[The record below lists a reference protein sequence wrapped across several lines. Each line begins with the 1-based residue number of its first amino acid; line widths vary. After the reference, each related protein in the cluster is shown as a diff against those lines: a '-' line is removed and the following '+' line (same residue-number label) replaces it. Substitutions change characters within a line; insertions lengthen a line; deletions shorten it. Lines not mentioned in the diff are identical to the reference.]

1 MKSPACLGFNKI
13 KKFMAEFSLLLDHQ
27 KFKDS
32 IMAYAKIARK
42 EVADVIN
49 DKMGSVALRAVGT
62 TKSTNTS
69 KISADLER
77 VVKLSKPVYIKKQG
91 LKVMSAR
98 KGKVKMWTRK
108 IKTGGIKH
116 QAQSYEGT
124 YRLAN
129 WILKNQGLVT
139 LGKTKRGIGG
149 AGFGSK
155 EGTIADLAI
164 SLVASRKRSVNFIRQ
179 GWLVAAKFFGKGSG
193 KSNASGGGQKAIPN
207 GPEMKAMIFNGAVQ
221 TDNRYFPAKKLPNV
235 GAGRKPISGAKA
247 IGESGLKQAIDLELA
262 NMAAYMKPR
271 MQRLWE
277 SR

>member
-1 MKSPACLGFNKI
+1 
-13 KKFMAEFSLLLDHQ
+13 MAYEPITLNHQ

-32 IMAYAKIARK
+32 IMTYAKIARK
-42 EVADVIN
+42 DVADVMN

-62 TKSTNTS
+62 TRSTTTS
-69 KISADLER
+69 KISAELER
-77 VVKLSKPVYIKKQG
+77 IVRLNKPIYERKMGYKA
-91 LKVMSAR
+91 MSAR
-98 KGKVKMWTRK
+98 KGKVQIWTRK
-108 IKTGGIKH
+108 IKTRKFIS

-129 WILKNQGLVT
+129 WILKNQGLPT

-149 AGFGSK
+149 VGFGKK
-155 EGTIADLAI
+155 EGTIADLAKA
-164 SLVASRKRSVNFIRQ
+164 LVAGRKRSVNYIRQ
-179 GWLVAAKFFGKGSG
+179 GWLVAAKYFGKGSG
-193 KSNASGGGQKAIPN
+193 KSNASGGGKIAVPN

-247 IGESGLKQAIDLELA
+247 IGEDGLRQAIELELA

-271 MQRLWE
+271 MHRLWE

>member
-1 MKSPACLGFNKI
+1 
-13 KKFMAEFSLLLDHQ
+13 MAFEPITLNHQ

-42 EVADVIN
+42 DVADVMN

-62 TKSTNTS
+62 TRSTNTS

-77 VVKLSKPVYIKKQG
+77 VVKLSKPIYIKKQG
-91 LKVMSAR
+91 LRAMSAR
-98 KGKVKMWTRK
+98 KGKVQMWTRK
-108 IKTGGIKH
+108 IKTNKTAN

-129 WILKNQGLVT
+129 WILKNQGLPT

-155 EGTIADLAI
+155 EGTIADLAKA
-164 SLVASRKRSVNFIRQ
+164 LVASRKRSVNFIRQ

-193 KSNASGGGQKAIPN
+193 KSNASGGGKKAAPTSSN
-207 GPEMKAMIFNGAVQ
+207 MQAMIFNGAVQ
-221 TDNRYFPAKKLPNV
+221 TDNRYFPILKLPNV
-235 GAGRKPISGAKA
+235 GKGRKPVSGAKA
-247 IGESGLKQAIDLELA
+247 IGEDGLRQAVELELA
-262 NMAAYMKPR
+262 NIAAYMKPR
-271 MQRLWE
+271 MHRLWE

>member
-1 MKSPACLGFNKI
+1 MTLN
-13 KKFMAEFSLLLDHQ
+13 HQ

-42 EVADVIN
+42 DVADVMN

-62 TKSTNTS
+62 TRSTNTS

-77 VVKLSKPVYIKKQG
+77 VVKLSKPTYVKKQG
-91 LKVMSAR
+91 LRVMSAR
-98 KGKVKMWTRK
+98 KGKVQMWTRK
-108 IKTGGIKH
+108 IKTKKIIS

-129 WILKNQGLVT
+129 WILKNQGLAT

-155 EGTIADLAI
+155 EGTIADLARA
-164 SLVASRKRSVNFIRQ
+164 LVASRKRSVNFIRQ
-179 GWLVAAKFFGKGSG
+179 GWLVAAKYFGKGSG
-193 KSNASGGGQKAIPN
+193 KSNASGGGQKAVPN
-207 GPEMKAMIFNGAVQ
+207 GPQMKAMIFNGAVQ
-221 TDNRYFPAKKLPNV
+221 TDTRYFPAFKLPNV
-235 GAGRKPISGAKA
+235 GKGRKPISGAKA
-247 IGESGLKQAIDLELA
+247 IGEPGLKQAVELELA

-271 MQRLWE
+271 MHRLWE
-277 SR
+277 TR